1 MSKLGSKVSILAVV
15 LAAAT
20 SVWLGLIETAR
31 AETALASEPNKR
43 TIEFTQPTFNLGVEQ
58 ETFEHKWVEFS
69 VEESNEAIARFGC
82 DDPFCINALREQQGL
97 PPLQL
102 DVESE
107 TSKSVTE

>member
-1 MSKLGSKVSILAVV
+1 MFKLGTKSPILAFGITV
-15 LAAAT
+15 AIT
-20 SVWLGLIETAR
+20 GWLGLQETAH
-31 AETALASEPNKR
+31 AETVLASETSGR

-82 DDPFCINALREQQGL
+82 DDPFCINALREQRGL

-102 DVESE
+102 DVDYEPSQAVRE
-107 TSKSVTE
+107 